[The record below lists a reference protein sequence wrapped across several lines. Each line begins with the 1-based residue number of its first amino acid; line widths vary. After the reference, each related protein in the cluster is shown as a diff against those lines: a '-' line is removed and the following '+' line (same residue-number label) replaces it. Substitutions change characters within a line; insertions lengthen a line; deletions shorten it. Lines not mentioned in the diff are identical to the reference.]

1 MWTVTLHNSLSY
13 RSESQEVARHTFLA
27 QSNGLDVTLIGA
39 ANRAKIRNGERRMKM
54 LERRIE
60 RIVSSKSK
68 VKSKPPR
75 H

>member
-1 MWTVTLHNSLSY
+1 MELHVVRFTLYSPELD
-13 RSESQEVARHTFLA
+13 VAHRTFLA
-27 QSNGLDVTLIGA
+27 QPNGLDLTLIGA
-39 ANRAKIRNGERRMKM
+39 VKREKIRNGERRMKM
-54 LERRIE
+54 LEIRIE

>member
-1 MWTVTLHNSLSY
+1 MAND
-13 RSESQEVARHTFLA
+13 TFLA
-27 QSNGLDVTLIGA
+27 KSKGLDLTLIGA
-39 ANRAKIRNGERRMKM
+39 AKSARIRNGERRMKM
-54 LERRIE
+54 LEIRIE

>member
-1 MWTVTLHNSLSY
+1 MDYHVVQLTSY
-13 RSESQEVARHTFLA
+13 SSESQVACHTFLA
-27 QSNGLDVTLIGA
+27 QSNGLGVTLIGA
-39 ANRAKIRNGERRMKM
+39 ANNANIRNGERRMKM

>member
-1 MWTVTLHNSLSY
+1 MAN
-13 RSESQEVARHTFLA
+13 HTFLA
-27 QSNGLDVTLIGA
+27 QSNGLDLTLIGA
-39 ANRAKIRNGERRMKM
+39 AKSARIRNGERRMKM
-54 LERRIE
+54 LESRIE